1 MPNYSSFYRLEHV
14 YHRLEHKF
22 HRVERIFHK
31 TERKT
36 SQGNVTFFSQHHRLS
51 TLKFAQI
58 KQNKLTC
65 RLLFVN
71 L

>member
-1 MPNYSSFYRLEHV
+1 MPNYSPFYRLEHV

-36 SQGNVTFFSQHHRLS
+36 SQGNVTFFRN
-51 TLKFAQI
+51 TIA
-58 KQNKLTC
+58 
-65 RLLFVN
+65 
-71 L
+71 